1 MSKEKV
7 GMYSEQV
14 RGVSYKESDIHDS
27 LNDQSVTLL
36 RANNIFDNELNFD
49 NVVYIDKSRVSDKQ
63 YLRKGDIVVCA
74 SSGSKNL
81 VGKAA
86 QVDFDTEVTF
96 GAFLKVVRPKNIIP
110 KYLGYYFLSNE
121 YRRTISSISEGANI
135 NNIRNEHIDDL
146 LISIVDNDTQKMQS
160 EILDKVYG
168 ILKRKKQQLTEYD
181 QLIKSR
187 FVELFGDPLKNT
199 KNFDINNCKKLLT
212 KIGSG
217 ATPSGGNESYIDAG
231 ISLIRSMNVY
241 NNRFDFEGLAHISE
255 DQAYQLKNVTVEPN
269 DVLVNI
275 TGASVTRCCKVPN
288 NVLPARVN
296 QHVSILRCGNR
307 IIPDFL
313 EYLFTNDTFQQ
324 YLMSLA
330 ISNGATREAI
340 TKQQIEKIEIICP
353 PVTLQNKFANFVQQ
367 VDKLKFAVQKSID
380 ETQKLFD
387 SLMQEYFG

>member
-187 FVELFGDPLKNT
+187 FVEMFGNVNDNT
-199 KNFDINNCKKLLT
+199 KKFVQEKLSNHLNIQGGYAFDSKKYLEEGIPILRIGNINTGIFIDKELKYWEYDENLVRYLIKPGDLLITLTGTVGKDDYGNVCIIDNSFPYYYLNQRNAKLDVFDTLT
-212 KIGSG
+212 PIYLKYLLLNNSIKNRL
-217 ATPSGGNESYIDAG
+217 TG
-231 ISLIRSMNVY
+231 ISRGV
-241 NNRFDFEGLAHISE
+241 R
-255 DQAYQLKNVTVEPN
+255 QAN
-269 DVLVNI
+269 
-275 TGASVTRCCKVPN
+275 
-288 NVLPARVN
+288 
-296 QHVSILRCGNR
+296 
-307 IIPDFL
+307 
-313 EYLFTNDTFQQ
+313 
-324 YLMSLA
+324 
-330 ISNGATREAI
+330 ISNRDI
-340 TKQQIEKIEIICP
+340 LNLNVPIPSIE
-353 PVTLQNKFANFVQQ
+353 LQNQFTEFVEQ
-367 VDKLKFAVQKSID
+367 VDKLKFKLQKSVD
-380 ETQKLFD
+380 EAQLLFD
-387 SLMQEYFG
+387 SLLQKYFG